1 MIYEIH
7 FKSTIHFV
15 IFVSAHARFARK
27 AEAFSKLCNR
37 IYTRAKK
44 KEKKKK
50 YRMWLEFIDGNFR
63 INYVYNVRIQI
74 FFLETGRKIVK
85 KK

>member
-1 MIYEIH
+1 
-7 FKSTIHFV
+7 
-15 IFVSAHARFARK
+15 
-27 AEAFSKLCNR
+27 
-37 IYTRAKK
+37 
-44 KEKKKK
+44 
-50 YRMWLEFIDGNFR
+50 MWLEFIDGNFR